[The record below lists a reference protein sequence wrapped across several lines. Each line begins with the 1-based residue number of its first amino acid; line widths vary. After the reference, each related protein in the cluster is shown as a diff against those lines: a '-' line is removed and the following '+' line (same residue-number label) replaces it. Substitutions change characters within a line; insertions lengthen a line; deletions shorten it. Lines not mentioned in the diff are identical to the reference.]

1 MSIPYQKT
9 KHFVFHA
16 FFFYDTSTKNDA
28 FIVDGFQNWKYVS
41 CDKKSTF
48 AVHETSHSSFH
59 NAAVVKWSNLM
70 DPSRHIDKRM
80 NSQSL
85 KQVLENRLQL
95 KTSIVPTKR
104 LAKQT
109 CAFRGH
115 DESVSSLNCENFIEL
130 IKLLATM
137 NEEINKVVL
146 ENALKNA

>member
-1 MSIPYQKT
+1 MLFY
-9 KHFVFHA
+9 
-16 FFFYDTSTKNDA
+16 FYDTSTKNDA